1 MRTLTKP
8 FGCQWM
14 PAWTGPILLCSL
26 FILSACGSGPP
37 PKLYLLDPFGV
48 GAETTRVTKTSGVN
62 SLGMSPVVLPGYAAD
77 AQIASL
83 KNDGTVYQDDRN
95 RWAEEPEDAIT
106 RLLSERLRVHAEATV
121 LIEPWPRDYEP
132 VARVEVSFDT
142 LLREPG
148 GGAQMKGQIL
158 LLSSGGRKL
167 LKAVPFNI
175 SHIGFDTDSRV
186 FFMAVAKGIDDI
198 AKMAVEEIQSLKI
211 PS

>member
-1 MRTLTKP
+1 MRTLIKS
-8 FGCQWM
+8 FCCEWM
-14 PAWTGPILLCSL
+14 PARTGVILLCSL
-26 FILSACGSGPP
+26 FLISACGSGPP
-37 PKLYLLDPFGV
+37 PKLYLLEPFDAGAKTTGV
-48 GAETTRVTKTSGVN
+48 AKTSDIK
-62 SLGMSPVVLPGYAAD
+62 SLGMSPVVLPGYASD

-83 KNDGTVYQDDRN
+83 KDDGTVYQDDRN

-106 RLLSERLRVHAEATV
+106 RLLSDRLRAYTEATV
-121 LIEPWPRDYEP
+121 LIEPWPRDYAP

-158 LLSSGGRKL
+158 LLSRSGRKL

-186 FFMAVAKGIDDI
+186 FFIAVAKGIDDI
-198 AKMAVEEIQSLKI
+198 ARMAVEEIQALKI
-211 PS
+211 QS